1 MPLNDGENKM
11 PWLTWSSN
19 RRRMLWLTLIA
30 SLTGCS
36 HQTAGNEYF
45 CPPTVA
51 YDLAGMVRHDVYAV
65 DRTCYKSMTEK
76 QKACYSEA
84 R

>member
-1 MPLNDGENKM
+1 MR
-11 PWLTWSSN
+11 WLKSN
-19 RRRMLWLTLIA
+19 SKRRRLLWPLLIV

-36 HQTAGNEYF
+36 HQTASNEYF

-65 DRTCYKSMTEK
+65 DRACYKSMTEK
-76 QKACYSEA
+76 LAACYSEA
-84 R
+84 K

>member
-1 MPLNDGENKM
+1 MPLNERGNGMRWLRSNLNTHKLL
-11 PWLTWSSN
+11 WLTW
-19 RRRMLWLTLIA
+19 IVF
-30 SLTGCS
+30 LTGCG
-36 HQTAGNEYF
+36 HQSSNEYF

-65 DRTCYKSMTEK
+65 DRQCFKSMTEK
-76 QKACYSEA
+76 QRACYTEA

>member
-1 MPLNDGENKM
+1 
-11 PWLTWSSN
+11 
-19 RRRMLWLTLIA
+19 MLWLTLIG

-36 HQTAGNEYF
+36 HHASNEYF
-45 CPPTVA
+45 CPPSVA
-51 YDLAGMVRHDVYAV
+51 YDQQGAMRHDVYAV
-65 DRTCYKSMTEK
+65 DRVCYKSMTEK